1 MTVDDRDH
9 LDKALKIAAQVQN
22 RINKIKAGVEKFQ
35 HDMLDLIA
43 KGQEAV
49 TNAAGRSQKAI
60 DNELQKLQKRYD
72 DKHKAAQEWVD
83 KQLEKVKDWMNKQ
96 IDDIQQELKESAAR
110 VELQI
115 LECSTGKDL
124 PKEAVDSLISSIPDI
139 QIPRPE
145 IPQIIVPKPEF
156 PYPNINLVAIAQ
168 SLMDAAG
175 VNELATTAARV
186 VGTDLASTGKN
197 MAQSKLNI

>member
-1 MTVDDRDH
+1 MTVEDKAH
-9 LDKALKIAAQVQN
+9 LDKALKIAAQVQH

-49 TNAAGRSQKAI
+49 TNAAALSQKTI
-60 DNELQKLQKRYD
+60 DKELQKLQKKYD
-72 DKHKAAQEWVD
+72 DKHKAAQDWVD
-83 KQLEKVKDWMNKQ
+83 KQLEMVKDWMNEQ
-96 IDDIQQELKESAAR
+96 IDIIQQELKESAAR

-115 LECSTGKDL
+115 IECSTGKEL
-124 PKEAVDSLISSIPDI
+124 PKGAIDELISSIPDI

-156 PYPNINLVAIAQ
+156 PYPNINLVAITQ

-186 VGTDLASTGKN
+186 VGTDLVSTGKTI
-197 MAQSKLNI
+197 AQSKLNI